1 MEERKK
7 IIITKGREFELSY
20 QRQNVDCCQKVFAS
34 EKTYF
39 LFTRYFAKVFPNFL
53 KLMTPNIA
61 HSL

>member
-34 EKTYF
+34 EKHTSSSPVTLQKF
-39 LFTRYFAKVFPNFL
+39 SQTF
-53 KLMTPNIA
+53 
-61 HSL
+61 